1 MLTCTPCRTHI
12 IRIPYIREA
21 QGSLA
26 RGATHDKRAHTSLS
40 VPSVPRTM
48 APQVSGALWEFA
60 PPALVPDLEVG
71 RLRRQAALLAEA
83 GEAEAAHVR
92 SLAAAAEARC
102 AQRDLSSSGTN
113 PLGPCCARLP
123 GRYRQRQPTLDKVLT
138 CQARCAEGVALLGRS
153 AADAAFDFA
162 LAGADGGVIDALA
175 SLQAE
180 A

>member
-1 MLTCTPCRTHI
+1 M

-40 VPSVPRTM
+40 VPRTM
-48 APQVSGALWEFA
+48 AHQVSGGTLLEFA
-60 PPALVPDLEVG
+60 PPALVPDFEVG

-102 AQRDLSSSGTN
+102 
-113 PLGPCCARLP
+113 LP
-123 GRYRQRQPTLDKVLT
+123 ST
-138 CQARCAEGVALLGRS
+138 
-153 AADAAFDFA
+153 
-162 LAGADGGVIDALA
+162 
-175 SLQAE
+175 
-180 A
+180 

>member
-1 MLTCTPCRTHI
+1 MSRRQAAGRGELPVLTCTPCRTHI

-48 APQVSGALWEFA
+48 APQVSGGTLLEFA

-102 AQRDLSSSGTN
+102 
-113 PLGPCCARLP
+113 LP
-123 GRYRQRQPTLDKVLT
+123 ST
-138 CQARCAEGVALLGRS
+138 
-153 AADAAFDFA
+153 
-162 LAGADGGVIDALA
+162 
-175 SLQAE
+175 
-180 A
+180 